1 MANIDNRSIKNSISN
16 QNGAV
21 LILTTVILAVVTML
35 LGFLWS
41 RVGGFVYNEGRAHLQ
56 EKVLAI
62 TEGGLDKAIWALNAN
77 SNYMG
82 ETNTALGDGTF
93 SITVANIDSTTKRIT
108 AYGYIPNASNPIIQK
123 AIEVEALMSGSEI
136 VFNYG
141 VQAGEGGLILNNNND
156 IEGNVYSNGNIVAIN
171 NVEIFGNTWIAG
183 NIAPEEGAGF
193 TTQNTEYQFG
203 HSSSIRDVAQSFVAT
218 KTGRI
223 SRIHVLLRKQSTP
236 SDLTV
241 RIVRD
246 VSGNPGGSAQ
256 QIGQGTLDRNWITS
270 TLSWI
275 EVPITST
282 ADLTVGQTYWLL
294 LDGGSDSGKY
304 YYWGADTAAGYASG
318 VPKYSSNWSAGGW
331 SSIANRDLNFRVF
344 LGGVTTGFLGNN
356 NIKAYGDIHA
366 HHIQNVTMSG
376 NAYYSTIQN
385 ATASSY
391 FPNSPDPPSLPFPI
405 SQAQIDDWK
414 AQSESAGVHNGNYTT
429 CNSTLGAKKIQ
440 GNLNLNN
447 NCTLTL
453 TGNIWVTGDLILNN
467 NITMKLDASFGGN
480 GGVVVVGGRI
490 LLNNNIRVY
499 GSGQSDS
506 FVLLISELN
515 SDNPPAIELVNNIV
529 TDGIFFAPNGKILLN
544 NNTDVLELTGET
556 IELTNNIDIVFEQGI
571 SNATIAGGSIGGW
584 AMRDGTWVER

>member
-1 MANIDNRSIKNSISN
+1 MNSTKLPTIPYNN
-16 QNGAV
+16 QRGAV

-41 RVGGFVYNEGRAHLQ
+41 RVGGFVYSEGRAHLQ

-62 TEGGLDKAIWALNAN
+62 TEGGLDKAIWGLNAD
-77 SNYMG
+77 SNYSG
-82 ETNTALGDGTF
+82 EANTPLGDGTF
-93 SITVANIDSTTKRIT
+93 SITVTNIDATTKRVT
-108 AYGYIPNASNPIIQK
+108 ATGYIPNSSNPVIQK
-123 AIEVEALMSGSEI
+123 TIEVEALYSGSEI

-141 VQAGEGGLILNNNND
+141 VQAGQGGLILNNNND

-171 NVEIFGNTWIAG
+171 NVEIFGDTWIAG
-183 NIAPEEGAGF
+183 NIAPEEGAIF
-193 TTQNTEYQFG
+193 TTQDTEYQFG

-223 SRIHVLLRKQSTP
+223 SKIQVLLRKQSTP
-236 SDLTV
+236 ADLTV

-246 VSGNPGGSAQ
+246 ASGSPGGSGQ
-256 QIGQGTLDRNWITS
+256 QIGQGTLNKNWVTS

-282 ADLTVGQTYWLL
+282 ADVTNGQTYWLL
-294 LDGGSDSGKY
+294 LDGGSDSSKY
-304 YYWGADTAAGYASG
+304 YYWGADSAAGYTSG

-331 SSIANRDLNFRVF
+331 STVANRDLDFRVF
-344 LGGVTTGFLGNN
+344 LGGVTTGFMGNN
-356 NIKAYGDIHA
+356 NIKVYGDLHA
-366 HHIQNVTMSG
+366 HHIQNVTISG
-376 NAYYSTIQN
+376 DAYYTTIQN

-391 FPNSPDPPSLPFPI
+391 HPNSPDPPSLPFPI

-429 CNSTLGAKKIQ
+429 CNSTLGSIKIQ
-440 GNLNLNN
+440 GNLNLND
-447 NCTLTL
+447 NCILTL

-467 NITMKLDASFGGN
+467 NITMQLDASFGGN

-506 FVLLISELN
+506 FVLLISERD
-515 SDNPPAIELVNNIV
+515 SDSPPAIELVNNIV

-571 SNATIAGGSIGGW
+571 SNATIAGGSLGGW